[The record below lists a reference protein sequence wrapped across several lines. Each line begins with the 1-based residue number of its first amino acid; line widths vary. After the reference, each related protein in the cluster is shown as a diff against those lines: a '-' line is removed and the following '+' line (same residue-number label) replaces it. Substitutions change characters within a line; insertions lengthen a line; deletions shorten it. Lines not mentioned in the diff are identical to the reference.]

1 MAPVTIR
8 LAGPVDAVRVHGL
21 MLGLADHQGETP
33 WLAATPTSLEAALS
47 GDAPRAWCL
56 LAELDGRDVGY
67 LSWTRPYGIWRGG
80 DYLNLDDLYVDE
92 AARGRGVGEALMR
105 RFAGIATAQGLPARW
120 EVKPENDAA
129 RRFYARLGADQ
140 SDKTIIRWS
149 LAGMRAVG

>member
-1 MAPVTIR
+1 MPPVTIR
-8 LAGPVDAVRVHGL
+8 LAGPSEAARVHAL

-33 WLAATPTSLEAALS
+33 YLATTPASLAAALG

-105 RFAGIATAQGLPARW
+105 RFAGIAVAQDLPARW
-120 EVKPENDAA
+120 EVKPDNEAA

-140 SDKTIIRWS
+140 ADKAIVRWS
-149 LAGMRAVG
+149 VAAMRTSG